1 MFSCE
6 FSEISKNTFFT
17 EHLRTT
23 ASAFSFSEAAT
34 GGVIWKKKSFLKI
47 LQNSQENKQ
56 LVFKI
61 FKNTFFTEYLW
72 TTASGFSVQLY

>member
-61 FKNTFFTEYLW
+61 FKNAFFTEYLW